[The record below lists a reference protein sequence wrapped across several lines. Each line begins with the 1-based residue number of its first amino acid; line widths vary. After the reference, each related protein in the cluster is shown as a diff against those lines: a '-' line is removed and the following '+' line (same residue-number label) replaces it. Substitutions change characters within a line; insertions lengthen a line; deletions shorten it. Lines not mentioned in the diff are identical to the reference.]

1 MPRMEPTQPNTPH
14 DEDDIPYRVLDNIRD
29 DPVEEPTSPQPS
41 SRRLLLFA
49 FLVYLVL
56 ILAVGLFAYFQGRQ
70 VLEDETVT
78 QIQQS
83 LQEQFELGVDDLE
96 AGRYELARQRF
107 EAIIRIDP
115 NYPDA
120 EVRVVQAYVALD
132 VPTITPTPKPT
143 GTPDPSPP
151 EDLFARAE
159 RALEEQQWSTVIEL
173 LLAVRGKDPTFRP
186 VDVDGLMYLA
196 LRNRGMILITQGLME
211 EGLYDLSLAERFGPL
226 DRDAMF
232 RKTLAQQYLL
242 ANSYFGLNWLKAAEL
257 FRTLC
262 EQGATLDSCPKFAE
276 AAWKYGDLE
285 WDAGNSCI
293 ASEFYTSA
301 YQSDPNTTLE
311 PTAEYAEDVCATET
325 APPPPPPATET
336 PTPTPDSGGGG
347 NGS

>member
-1 MPRMEPTQPNTPH
+1 MPRMEPTQPNVPL
-14 DEDDIPYRVLDNIRD
+14 DEGDISDRVLDNIGD
-29 DPVEEPTSPQPS
+29 DPVEETTSPQPS
-41 SRRLLLFA
+41 SRRRLLFA

-151 EDLFARAE
+151 EDLFERAE
-159 RALEEQQWSTVIEL
+159 RALEEQQWSIVIEL

-211 EGLYDLSLAERFGPL
+211 EGLYDLSLAARFGPL

-285 WDAGNSCI
+285 WDAGNSCV

>member
-1 MPRMEPTQPNTPH
+1 MRRMDSTRPNAPH
-14 DEDDIPYRVLDNIRD
+14 DEDDIPHRILENLGD
-29 DPVEEPTSPQPS
+29 DPVEGPDSSQPS
-41 SRRLLLFA
+41 SRRRLLIS
-49 FLVYLVL
+49 FLIYLVL
-56 ILAVGLFAYFQGRQ
+56 ILAVGIFAYLQGRQ
-70 VLEDETVT
+70 MLEDETVT
-78 QIQQS
+78 QIQES
-83 LQEQFELGVDDLE
+83 LQEQFELGVEDLE

-107 EAIIRIDP
+107 ESIIRIDP
-115 NYPDA
+115 NYPEA
-120 EVRVVQAYVALD
+120 EVRVVQAYVALN

-159 RALEEQQWSTVIEL
+159 SALAEEQWSTVIEL
-173 LLAVRGKDPTFRP
+173 LLAVRGKDPTYRP

-211 EGLYDLSLAERFGPL
+211 EGLYNLSLAERFGPL

-242 ANSYFGLNWLKAAEL
+242 ANSYFGLNWLKAANL

-262 EQGATLDSCPKFAE
+262 ESGATLDSCPKYAE

-285 WDAGNSCI
+285 WDAGNSCT
-293 ASEFYTSA
+293 AADFYISA
-301 YQSDPNTTLE
+301 YQANPNATLE
-311 PTAEYAEDVCATET
+311 PTAEHAEKVCATVT

-336 PTPTPDSGGGG
+336 PTPTPESGGGG
-347 NGS
+347 SGS